1 MVQMPAT
8 FLLFCRLTGFLWSN
22 YKTPV
27 LLQTSV
33 LRTPV
38 LRTSVLQTPVV
49 RTLVLQTPV
58 LRTPVLRTPVLRT
71 PVLCLS
77 RRAPRRTRAA

>member
-27 LLQTSV
+27 LQTSV

-58 LRTPVLRTPVLRT
+58 LRTPVL
-71 PVLCLS
+71 CLS
-77 RRAPRRTRAA
+77 RRRAPRAAQLNFR

>member
-27 LLQTSV
+27 LQTSV

-58 LRTPVLRTPVLRT
+58 LRTPVL
-71 PVLCLS
+71 CLS
-77 RRAPRRTRAA
+77 RRRAPRRARAAQLNFR

>member
-1 MVQMPAT
+1 MPAT

-27 LLQTSV
+27 LQTSV

-71 PVLCLS
+71 HVLCLS
-77 RRAPRRTRAA
+77 RRRAPRRTRAA

>member
-1 MVQMPAT
+1 MPAT

-27 LLQTSV
+27 LQTSV

-38 LRTSVLQTPVV
+38 LRTSVLQT
-49 RTLVLQTPV
+49 LVLQ
-58 LRTPVLRTPVLRT
+58 TPVLRT

-77 RRAPRRTRAA
+77 RRRAPRRARAAQLNFR

>member
-1 MVQMPAT
+1 MPAT
-8 FLLFCRLTGFLWSN
+8 FLLFCRLAGFLWSD

-27 LLQTSV
+27 LQTSV

-58 LRTPVLRTPVLRT
+58 LRTPVL
-71 PVLCLS
+71 CLS
-77 RRAPRRTRAA
+77 RRRAPRRARAAQLNFR